1 MREKCNLSR
10 KRKPKYV
17 TKAVSEE
24 ISVEIQALLWG
35 LMDILAT
42 KRKERMDYL
51 QVFEISATKK
61 HIHIVNK
68 QEKPPIQEKFVFG
81 NVSIV
86 TKNVVVWIIDDHEK
100 QVMLFPSDY

>member
-1 MREKCNLSR
+1 MSR

-24 ISVEIQALLWG
+24 ISVEIQALLWR
-35 LMDILAT
+35 LMDILAA

>member
-1 MREKCNLSR
+1 MSR
-10 KRKPKYV
+10 KRKPKFV

-35 LMDILAT
+35 LMDILAV

-51 QVFEISATKK
+51 QVFEISSTKK

-81 NVSIV
+81 NVSIA
-86 TKNVVVWIIDDHEK
+86 TKNVVVWIIDDYEK
-100 QVMLFPSDY
+100 QVMLLPSDY